1 MVRRQG
7 TRSVIIT
14 VGLLVGLL
22 GARLGSGMVLAQEHS
37 ADPAVVATMAESA
50 VLSGE
55 QVVEKMARAFRAVK
69 TYQATGATMF
79 EQQAGGRTQ
88 RREFSFELKL
98 RRSDRFYFKALLAQG
113 GFLAAWDGK
122 TGWVY
127 AIHGN
132 QYQKYEGLAGPEQFI
147 EVAIPVTAIAWLPLT
162 YTRGLLAADPKSAIL
177 SGVARTELR
186 TGEAPQTYILTLYQQ
201 EGPVV
206 ELLVGQQ
213 DFMLQSA
220 FFDLTA
226 IIRKRAAAEN
236 RPAPD
241 DLKVTVTVTFAQT
254 QTDRP
259 IEDSAFVFT
268 PPEGAELVTEFGPQ
282 PLTGKPAPDFT
293 LTSLSGQRA
302 TLSELRGRVVLLD
315 FWATWCPPCRTA
327 MPHLEKLRQEFAQ
340 KGLTVLGVT
349 TEDAD
354 TVGPF
359 IREHKIT
366 FPILLDPDGVAARA
380 YRVTGIPRSL
390 IIDREGKVHADL
402 TGWGGEEVLRAKLAE
417 LGIK

>member
-1 MVRRQG
+1 MAMTDGKRWATV
-7 TRSVIIT
+7 T

-50 VLSGE
+50 VLSAE

-69 TYQATGATMF
+69 TYQATGATMV
-79 EQQAGGRTQ
+79 EQQARGRTQ
-88 RREFSFELKL
+88 RREFSFELRL
-98 RRSDRFYFKALLAQG
+98 RRSDRFYFKTLLEQG

-127 AIHGN
+127 AIHEN

-186 TGEAPQTYILTLYQQ
+186 TGEAPQTYILTLYRQG
-201 EGPVV
+201 GPVV

-226 IIRKRAAAEN
+226 VIRRDAAEN
-236 RPAPD
+236 NRTLPEGFKA
-241 DLKVTVTVTFAQT
+241 TVTVTYAKPT
-254 QTDRP
+254 RDKVVDN
-259 IEDSAFVFT
+259 EAFTFT
-268 PPEGAELVTEFGPQ
+268 PPQGAELVTEFGPQ
-282 PLTGKPAPDFT
+282 PLAGKPAPDFT
-293 LTSLSGQRA
+293 LTSLSGQQAR
-302 TLSELRGRVVLLD
+302 LSELRGRVVLLD
-315 FWATWCPPCRTA
+315 FWATWCPPCRVS

-354 TVGPF
+354 TVEPF

-380 YRVTGIPRSL
+380 YRVTAIPRSL

-402 TGWGGEEVLRAKLAE
+402 TGWGGEEVVRAKLAE

>member
-1 MVRRQG
+1 MTDGKSWV
-7 TRSVIIT
+7 TVT
-14 VGLLVGLL
+14 VGLLVALL
-22 GARLGSGMVLAQEHS
+22 GTTPGSMGLLAQEQS
-37 ADPAVVATMAESA
+37 ADRAVVATMAESA
-50 VLSGE
+50 VLSAE
-55 QVVEKMARAFRAVK
+55 HVVEKMARAFGAVK

-79 EQQAGGRTQ
+79 EQQARGRTQ
-88 RREFSFELKL
+88 GREFSFELKL
-98 RRSDRFYFKALLAQG
+98 RRSDRFYFKTVLEQG

-127 AIHGN
+127 AIHEN

-186 TGEAPQTYILTLYQQ
+186 TGEAPQTYILALHQQ

-213 DFMLQSA
+213 DFMLQSV

-226 IIRKRAAAEN
+226 IIRRDAAEN
-236 RPAPD
+236 NRTLPEDFKA
-241 DLKVTVTVTFAQT
+241 TVTVTYANPT
-254 QTDRP
+254 RDEV
-259 IEDSAFVFT
+259 IDNEAFTFT
-268 PPEGAELVTEFGPQ
+268 PPQGAELVTEFGPR

-327 MPHLEKLRQEFAQ
+327 MPHLEKLRQEFGQ

-354 TVGPF
+354 TVEPF